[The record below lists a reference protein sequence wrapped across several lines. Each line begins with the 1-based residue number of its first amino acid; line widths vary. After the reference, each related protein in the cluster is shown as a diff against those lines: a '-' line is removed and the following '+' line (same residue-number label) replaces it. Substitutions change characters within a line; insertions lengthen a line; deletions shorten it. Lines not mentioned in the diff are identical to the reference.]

1 MRILF
6 HVDMNSFFASV
17 ELSFR
22 PELKGKPVAVAG
34 SVEDRRGII
43 VTSTYEARA
52 RGVKTAMPVWQAKK
66 ACPELI
72 LLKSNF
78 ERYRTASR
86 NMFEI
91 LRSYTSLVEP
101 VSIDEGYMDVTQYH
115 EQIHPYKLAQQI
127 QETLIRDMN
136 LPCSIGIAPNKFL
149 AKMASDMK
157 KPNGITIL
165 RKRELPELLW
175 PLPISEM
182 QGIGKKTVGKWEKA
196 EILTIGDL
204 ANADPHFIT
213 EKFGSIAHKLQK
225 RAQGID
231 DRPVNPDSVHEF
243 KSIGNSTTLPR
254 DTKNEQ
260 KIETILKQLA
270 DSVSYRLNKKE
281 VVAYGIQLT
290 IKYHDWKITNKSEK
304 LSNACHTSN
313 DIYQRART
321 LFKKSW
327 NTEPIRLLGISTY
340 DLVDKRHAY
349 KQLNLFSQEKDVKD
363 YHIDQTMLTIQ
374 ERFGQ
379 HALVKGAKG
388 YEARR
393 KWIEQRS
400 LRGTSLEKPEDQ
412 KPNR

>member
-22 PELKGKPVAVAG
+22 PELRGKPVAVAG

-52 RGVKTAMPVWQAKK
+52 KGVKTAMPVWQAKK

-78 ERYRTASR
+78 DRYRTASR

-101 VSIDEGYMDVTQYH
+101 VSIDEGYMEVTQYH
-115 EQIHPYKLAQQI
+115 GQVHPYALAEQI
-127 QETLIRDMN
+127 QEHLLRDMN

-165 RKRELPELLW
+165 RKRELPQKLW
-175 PLPISEM
+175 PLPIHEM
-182 QGIGKKTVGKWEKA
+182 QGIGNKTVSKWEKA
-196 EILTIGDL
+196 NILTIGDL
-204 ANADPHFIT
+204 AQADPLFIA
-213 EKFGSIAHKLQK
+213 EKFGSTALKLQK
-225 RAQGID
+225 KAQGSD
-231 DRPVNPDSVHEF
+231 DRPVNPDSIHEF

-254 DTKNEQ
+254 DTSNEQ
-260 KIETILKQLA
+260 KIETILKQLS
-270 DSVSYRLNKKE
+270 DSVSDRLAKKN

-304 LSNACHTSN
+304 VSDAFHTT
-313 DIYQRART
+313 DEIYLRAKA
-321 LFKKSW
+321 LFKRAWSNK
-327 NTEPIRLLGISTY
+327 PVRLLGISTY
-340 DLVDKRHAY
+340 DLVDRQGAF
-349 KQLNLFSQEKDVKD
+349 KQLNLFTQEKDQKD
-363 YHIDQTMLTIQ
+363 YQLQQTMQTIQ
-374 ERFGQ
+374 DKFGQ
-379 HALVKGAKG
+379 HSLIKGANG
-388 YEARR
+388 YEARK
-393 KWIEQRS
+393 KWMEQRS
-400 LRGTSLEKPEDQ
+400 LRGTSLEKPDQ
-412 KPNR
+412 QE

>member
-22 PELKGKPVAVAG
+22 PELRGKPVAVAG

-52 RGVKTAMPVWQAKK
+52 KGVRTAMPVWQAKK

-78 ERYRTASR
+78 DRYRTASR

-115 EQIHPYKLAQQI
+115 GQVHPYALAEQI
-127 QETLIRDMN
+127 QEHLLRDMN

-165 RKRELPELLW
+165 RKRELPEKLW
-175 PLPISEM
+175 PLSIHEM
-182 QGIGKKTVGKWEKA
+182 QGIGKKTVSKWEKA
-196 EILTIGDL
+196 NILTIGDL
-204 ANADPHFIT
+204 AQADPLFIA
-213 EKFGSIAHKLQK
+213 EKFGSTALKLQK
-225 RAQGID
+225 RAQGHD
-231 DRPVNPDSVHEF
+231 NRPVNPDSIHEF

-254 DTKNEQ
+254 DTSNEQ

-270 DSVSYRLNKKE
+270 DSVSSRLGKKN

-304 LSNACHTSN
+304 VSDAFHTT
-313 DIYQRART
+313 DEIYLRAKA
-321 LFKKSW
+321 LFKRAW
-327 NTEPIRLLGISTY
+327 NNKPIRLLGISTY
-340 DLVDKRHAY
+340 DLVDKQDAF
-349 KQLNLFSQEKDVKD
+349 KQLNLFTQEKDQKD
-363 YHIDQTMLTIQ
+363 YQIQQAMQTIQ
-374 ERFGQ
+374 DKFGQ
-379 HALVKGAKG
+379 HALIKGANG

-400 LRGTSLEKPEDQ
+400 LRGTSLEKPDQ
-412 KPNR
+412 QE

>member
-22 PELKGKPVAVAG
+22 PELRGKPVAVAG

-52 RGVKTAMPVWQAKK
+52 KGVRTAMPVWQAKK
-66 ACPELI
+66 VCPELI

-78 ERYRTASR
+78 DRYRTASR

-115 EQIHPYKLAQQI
+115 GQVHPYVLAEQI
-127 QETLIRDMN
+127 QEHLLRDMN

-165 RKRELPELLW
+165 RKRELPEKLW
-175 PLPISEM
+175 PLSIHEM
-182 QGIGKKTVGKWEKA
+182 QGIGKKTVSKWEKA
-196 EILTIGDL
+196 NILTIGDL
-204 ANADPHFIT
+204 AQADPLFIA
-213 EKFGSIAHKLQK
+213 EKFGSTALKLQK
-225 RAQGID
+225 RAQGHD
-231 DRPVNPDSVHEF
+231 NRPVNPDSIHEF

-254 DTKNEQ
+254 DTSNEQ

-270 DSVSYRLNKKE
+270 DSVSSRLGKKN

-304 LSNACHTSN
+304 VSDAFHTT
-313 DIYQRART
+313 DEIYFRAKA
-321 LFKKSW
+321 LFKRAW
-327 NTEPIRLLGISTY
+327 NNKPIRLLGISTY
-340 DLVDKRHAY
+340 DLVDKQDAF
-349 KQLNLFSQEKDVKD
+349 KQLNLFTQEKDQKD
-363 YHIDQTMLTIQ
+363 YQIQQAMQTIQ
-374 ERFGQ
+374 DKFGQ
-379 HALVKGAKG
+379 HALIKGANG

-400 LRGTSLEKPEDQ
+400 LRGTSLEKPDQ
-412 KPNR
+412 QE

>member
-22 PELKGKPVAVAG
+22 PELRGKPVAVAG

-52 RGVKTAMPVWQAKK
+52 KGVKTAMPVWQAKK
-66 ACPELI
+66 VCPELI

-78 ERYRTASR
+78 DRYRTASR

-115 EQIHPYKLAQQI
+115 GQVHPYALAEQI
-127 QETLIRDMN
+127 QEHLLRDMN

-165 RKRELPELLW
+165 RKRELPEKLW
-175 PLPISEM
+175 PLSIHEM
-182 QGIGKKTVGKWEKA
+182 QGIGKKTVSKWEKA
-196 EILTIGDL
+196 NILTIGDL
-204 ANADPHFIT
+204 AQADPLFIT
-213 EKFGSIAHKLQK
+213 EKFGSTALKLQK
-225 RAQGID
+225 RAQGND
-231 DRPVNPDSVHEF
+231 NRPVNPDSIHEF

-254 DTKNEQ
+254 DTSNEQ

-270 DSVSYRLNKKE
+270 DSVSSRLAKKN

-290 IKYHDWKITNKSEK
+290 IKYHDWKIANKSEK
-304 LSNACHTSN
+304 VSDAFHTT
-313 DIYQRART
+313 DEIYLRAKA
-321 LFKKSW
+321 LFKRAW
-327 NTEPIRLLGISTY
+327 NNKPIRLLGISTY
-340 DLVDKRHAY
+340 DLVGKQDAF
-349 KQLNLFSQEKDVKD
+349 KQLNLFTQEKDQKD
-363 YHIDQTMLTIQ
+363 YQIQQAMQTIQ
-374 ERFGQ
+374 DKFGQ
-379 HALVKGAKG
+379 HALIKGANG

-400 LRGTSLEKPEDQ
+400 LRGTSLEKPDQ
-412 KPNR
+412 QE

>member
-22 PELKGKPVAVAG
+22 PELRGKPVAVAG

-52 RGVKTAMPVWQAKK
+52 KGVRTAMPVWQAKK

-78 ERYRTASR
+78 DRYRTASR

-115 EQIHPYKLAQQI
+115 GQVHPYALAEQI
-127 QETLIRDMN
+127 QEHLLRDMN

-165 RKRELPELLW
+165 RKRELPEKLW
-175 PLPISEM
+175 PLSIHEM
-182 QGIGKKTVGKWEKA
+182 QGIGKKTVSKWEKA
-196 EILTIGDL
+196 NILTIGDL
-204 ANADPHFIT
+204 AQADPLFIA
-213 EKFGSIAHKLQK
+213 EKFGSTALKLQK
-225 RAQGID
+225 RAQGHD
-231 DRPVNPDSVHEF
+231 NRPVNPDSIHEF

-254 DTKNEQ
+254 DTSNEQ

-270 DSVSYRLNKKE
+270 DSVSSRLGKKN

-304 LSNACHTSN
+304 VSDAFHTT
-313 DIYQRART
+313 DEIYFRAKA
-321 LFKKSW
+321 LFKRAW
-327 NTEPIRLLGISTY
+327 NNKPIRLLGISTY
-340 DLVDKRHAY
+340 DLVDKQDAF
-349 KQLNLFSQEKDVKD
+349 KQLNLFTQEKDQKD
-363 YHIDQTMLTIQ
+363 YQIQQAMQTIQ
-374 ERFGQ
+374 DKFGQ
-379 HALVKGAKG
+379 HALIKGANG

-400 LRGTSLEKPEDQ
+400 LRGTSLEKPDQ
-412 KPNR
+412 QE

>member
-66 ACPELI
+66 LCPELI
-72 LLKSNF
+72 ILKSNF

-86 NMFEI
+86 NMFDV

-115 EQIHPYKLAQQI
+115 GQIHPYKLAEQI
-127 QETLIRDMN
+127 QEQLIRDMS

-165 RKRELPELLW
+165 RKRELPEMLW
-175 PLPISEM
+175 PLAISEM
-182 QGIGKKTVGKWEKA
+182 QGIGKKTISKWEKA
-196 EILTIGDL
+196 NINTIGEL
-204 ANADPHFIT
+204 ATADSGMII
-213 EKFGSIAHKLQK
+213 EKFGSSGLKLQN
-225 RAQGID
+225 RAKGND
-231 DRPVNPDSVHEF
+231 DRPVNPDSVHDF
-243 KSIGNSTTLPR
+243 KSIGHSTTLPM

-260 KIETILKQLA
+260 KIDTILQQLA
-270 DSVSYRLNKKE
+270 DSVSHRLSKKE
-281 VVAYGIQLT
+281 VVAYGIQMT
-290 IKYHDWKITNKSEK
+290 IKYHDWKVTNKSEK
-304 LSNACHTSN
+304 LRNPSHSSN
-313 DIYQRART
+313 DIYQRARA
-321 LFKKSW
+321 LFKRAW
-327 NTEPIRLLGISTY
+327 NQEPIRLLGISTY

-363 YHIDQTMLTIQ
+363 LQIEQAVESLQ
-374 ERFGQ
+374 KRFGQ
-379 HALVKGAKG
+379 HALVKGANG

-393 KWIEQRS
+393 RWIEQRS
-400 LRGTSLEKPEDQ
+400 LRGTSLEKPDD
-412 KPNR
+412 K

>member
-22 PELKGKPVAVAG
+22 PELRGKPVAVAG

-52 RGVKTAMPVWQAKK
+52 KGVRTAMPVWQAKK
-66 ACPELI
+66 VCPELI

-78 ERYRTASR
+78 DRYRTASR

-115 EQIHPYKLAQQI
+115 GQVHPYALAEQI
-127 QETLIRDMN
+127 QEHLLRDMN

-165 RKRELPELLW
+165 RKRELPEKLW
-175 PLPISEM
+175 PLSIHEM
-182 QGIGKKTVGKWEKA
+182 QGIGKKTVSKWEKA
-196 EILTIGDL
+196 NILTIGDL
-204 ANADPHFIT
+204 AQADPLFIA
-213 EKFGSIAHKLQK
+213 EKFGSTALKLQK
-225 RAQGID
+225 RAQGHD
-231 DRPVNPDSVHEF
+231 NRPVNPDSIHEF

-254 DTKNEQ
+254 DTSNEQ

-270 DSVSYRLNKKE
+270 DSVSSRLGKKN

-304 LSNACHTSN
+304 VSDAFHTT
-313 DIYQRART
+313 DEIYFLAKA
-321 LFKKSW
+321 LFKRAW
-327 NTEPIRLLGISTY
+327 NNKPIRLLGISTY
-340 DLVDKRHAY
+340 DLVDKQDAF
-349 KQLNLFSQEKDVKD
+349 KQLNLFTQEKDQKD
-363 YHIDQTMLTIQ
+363 YQIQQAMQTIQ
-374 ERFGQ
+374 DKFGQ
-379 HALVKGAKG
+379 HALIKGANG

-400 LRGTSLEKPEDQ
+400 LRGTSLEKPDQ
-412 KPNR
+412 QE

>member
-22 PELKGKPVAVAG
+22 PELRGKPVAVAG

-52 RGVKTAMPVWQAKK
+52 KGVRTAMPVWQAKK

-78 ERYRTASR
+78 DRYRTASR

-115 EQIHPYKLAQQI
+115 GQIHPYALAEQI
-127 QETLIRDMN
+127 QEHLLRDMN

-165 RKRELPELLW
+165 RKRELPQKLW
-175 PLPISEM
+175 PLSIHEM
-182 QGIGKKTVGKWEKA
+182 QGIGKKTVSKWEKA
-196 EILTIGDL
+196 NILTIGDL
-204 ANADPHFIT
+204 AQADPLFIA
-213 EKFGSIAHKLQK
+213 EKFGSTALKLQK
-225 RAQGID
+225 RAQGSD
-231 DRPVNPDSVHEF
+231 ERSVNPDSIHDF

-254 DTKNEQ
+254 DTSNEQ
-260 KIETILKQLA
+260 KIDTILKQLS
-270 DSVSYRLNKKE
+270 DSVSDRLAKKN

-304 LSNACHTSN
+304 VSDAFHTT
-313 DIYQRART
+313 DEIYLRARA
-321 LFKKSW
+321 LFKRAW
-327 NTEPIRLLGISTY
+327 NNKPVRLLGISTY
-340 DLVDKRHAY
+340 DLVDKQGAF
-349 KQLNLFSQEKDVKD
+349 KQLNLFTQEKDQKD
-363 YHIDQTMLTIQ
+363 YRIQQTMQTIQ
-374 ERFGQ
+374 DKFGQ
-379 HALVKGAKG
+379 HSLIKGANG

-400 LRGTSLEKPEDQ
+400 LRGTSLEKPDQ
-412 KPNR
+412 TE

>member
-22 PELKGKPVAVAG
+22 PELRGKPVAVAG

-52 RGVKTAMPVWQAKK
+52 KGVKTAMPVWQAKK
-66 ACPELI
+66 MCPELI

-78 ERYRTASR
+78 DRYRTASR

-115 EQIHPYKLAQQI
+115 GQVHPYALAEQI
-127 QETLIRDMN
+127 QEHLLRDMN
-136 LPCSIGIAPNKFL
+136 LPCSIGIAPSKFL

-165 RKRELPELLW
+165 RKRELPEKLW
-175 PLPISEM
+175 PLSIHEM
-182 QGIGKKTVGKWEKA
+182 QGIGKKTVSKWEKA
-196 EILTIGDL
+196 NILTIGDL
-204 ANADPHFIT
+204 AQADPLFIA
-213 EKFGSIAHKLQK
+213 EKFGSTALKLQK
-225 RAQGID
+225 RAQGHD
-231 DRPVNPDSVHEF
+231 NRPVNPDSIHEF

-254 DTKNEQ
+254 DTSNEQ

-270 DSVSYRLNKKE
+270 DSVSSRLGKKN

-304 LSNACHTSN
+304 VSDAFHTT
-313 DIYQRART
+313 DEIYFRAKA
-321 LFKKSW
+321 LFKRAW
-327 NTEPIRLLGISTY
+327 NNKPIRLLGISTY
-340 DLVDKRHAY
+340 DLVDKQDAF
-349 KQLNLFSQEKDVKD
+349 KQLNLFTQEKDQKD
-363 YHIDQTMLTIQ
+363 YQIQQAMQTIQ
-374 ERFGQ
+374 DKFGQ
-379 HALVKGAKG
+379 HALIKGANG

-400 LRGTSLEKPEDQ
+400 LRGTSLEKPDQ
-412 KPNR
+412 QE